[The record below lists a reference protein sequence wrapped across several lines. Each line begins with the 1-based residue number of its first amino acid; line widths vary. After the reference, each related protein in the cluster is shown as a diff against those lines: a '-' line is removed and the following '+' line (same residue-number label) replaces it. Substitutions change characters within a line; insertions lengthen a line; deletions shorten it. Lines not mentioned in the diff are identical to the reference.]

1 MAKARKF
8 GYFGACDSIES
19 LKMVAQ
25 DAVDAMWWEFRLI
38 PRRLSGRVGFST
50 KYVTYVC
57 TAASASV
64 VKLSPL
70 SLAIDLSS

>member
-25 DAVDAMWWEFRLI
+25 DAVDLKII
-38 PRRLSGRVGFST
+38 PEVSSLSDSRRWTLTQCGG
-50 KYVTYVC
+50 
-57 TAASASV
+57 
-64 VKLSPL
+64 
-70 SLAIDLSS
+70 SLD